1 MVIGSRFVLPMHLV
15 WRTNAFP
22 RSGPKGQNLH
32 RNRKTENESRN
43 GGPKETARN
52 GTTGADRQTRI
63 GARRAQTQGSDGAGS
78 SETQSGNGTPGKETQ
93 TGDGGSR
100 KN

>member
-1 MVIGSRFVLPMHLV
+1 MFIGSRVVLPMHLV
-15 WRTNAFP
+15 WRANAAP
-22 RSGPKGQNLH
+22 RDGPNGQNLH

-43 GGPKETARN
+43 GGSKEAARN
-52 GTTGADRQTRI
+52 GTPGADRQTRI
-63 GARRAQTQGSDGAGS
+63 GARGAQTQGSDGAGRS
-78 SETQSGNGTPGKETQ
+78 KTQSGNGTPGKETQ